1 MVLNWRV
8 CSRARLSR
16 DARFDGKFFI
26 GVRTSGVYC
35 RPICPARTAKESNVR
50 YFPSA
55 AAASEAGFRPCLRC
69 RPECSPGTPAWLGT
83 PSTVARA
90 LRLIDESGLDDG
102 GVDTLAARL
111 GIGSR
116 HLRRLFLRHLGATP
130 SSVAQTRRLHFAKKL
145 IDETTLPMGQIAIA
159 SGFGCVRRFNAAI
172 RSTYHRTPTQIRR
185 VVRQTAVREKNQ
197 YLFHLRFRPPY
208 HWTGM
213 LAFLKAR
220 AMPGVEVVEAE
231 RYRRSILLNGSGG
244 YLEISPDEN
253 GASLI
258 ARIQFGD
265 PRSLFVIVE
274 RIRAMF
280 DLNADWTDI
289 ARTLTHDPALAKRV
303 QIAPGLR
310 VPGSWDGFELAT
322 RAILGQQI
330 TVKGATTLAGRVVNL
345 FGEPFSPGDGLT
357 HLFPSPE
364 VLADADLT
372 RAGLTKARAASIS
385 ALARAVSDR
394 KICFDGITDSEVF
407 LAELQK
413 IPGIGVWT
421 AQYIAMR
428 ALREPDAFPTGDIA
442 LVRALRLTNVREL
455 EQRAEM
461 WRPWRAYAAMYLWN
475 VSGEEEVESGR
486 SVSPLSARRKKSAVV
501 DEAISYA

>member
-1 MVLNWRV
+1 
-8 CSRARLSR
+8 
-16 DARFDGKFFI
+16 
-26 GVRTSGVYC
+26 
-35 RPICPARTAKESNVR
+35 
-50 YFPSA
+50 
-55 AAASEAGFRPCLRC
+55 
-69 RPECSPGTPAWLGT
+69 
-83 PSTVARA
+83 
-90 LRLIDESGLDDG
+90 
-102 GVDTLAARL
+102 
-111 GIGSR
+111 
-116 HLRRLFLRHLGATP
+116 
-130 SSVAQTRRLHFAKKL
+130 
-145 IDETTLPMGQIAIA
+145 MGQIAIA

-172 RSTYHRTPTQIRR
+172 HSTYHRTPTQIRR
-185 VVRQTAVREKNQ
+185 VGRQTAVREKNQ

-208 HWTGM
+208 HWAGM

-231 RYRRSILLNGSGG
+231 RYRRSILLNGGAG
-244 YLEISPDEN
+244 YFEISLDEN
-253 GASLI
+253 GASLV
-258 ARIQFGD
+258 ARIQFDD
-265 PRSLFVIVE
+265 PRSLFFIVE

-280 DLNADWTDI
+280 DLNADWMDI

-330 TVKGATTLAGRVVNL
+330 TVKGATTLAGRIVNL
-345 FGEPFSPGDGLT
+345 FGKPFSAIDGLT

-364 VLADADLT
+364 DLADADLT
-372 RAGLTKARAASIS
+372 RAGLTKARAASIR
-385 ALARAVSDR
+385 ALALAVSDR
-394 KICFDGITDSEVF
+394 KICFDGIVDSEVF
-407 LAELQK
+407 MSELQK

-455 EQRAEM
+455 EQRAEL

-475 VSGEEEVESGR
+475 VSGDEEVEAGR
-486 SVSPLSARRKKSAVV
+486 SALPSSTRRKKSVV
-501 DEAISYA
+501 ADEVMSYA